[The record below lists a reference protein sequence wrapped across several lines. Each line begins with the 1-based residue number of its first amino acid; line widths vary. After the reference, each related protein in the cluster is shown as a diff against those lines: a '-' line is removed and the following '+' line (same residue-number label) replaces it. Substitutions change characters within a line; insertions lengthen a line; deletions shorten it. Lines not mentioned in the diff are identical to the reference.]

1 MLTNICIDSKSVLVL
16 TTELKL
22 KLLIYCKET
31 LTHFNI
37 WERKLYIYIYIY
49 THTHI
54 HTHTHTRI
62 HILYEFYM
70 CMYVSVHSYNNNITM
85 LHFLFK
91 NHSITYGLSYP
102 VWENSCGYCS
112 WLLPKSF
119 ILLYPTVNPLVYFP
133 CGILVYLPSQ
143 NLKALCLKES

>member
-1 MLTNICIDSKSVLVL
+1 MYWYNKIK
-16 TTELKL
+16 TEIN
-22 KLLIYCKET
+22 LLQINLNPFQQMGEK
-31 LTHFNI
+31 I
-37 WERKLYIYIYIY
+37 LYIYI
-49 THTHI
+49 HI
-54 HTHTHTRI
+54 HTHTCI

-70 CMYVSVHSYNNNITM
+70 CMYISVHSYNNNITM

-119 ILLYPTVNPLVYFP
+119 IPLYPTVNPLVYFP